1 MLEIDQVQSG
11 VRNSQRAVLSAE
23 NIDLSYRTCQIVRK
37 LLAFHSLTDKLKLL
51 KSVKCSKFCQ

>member
-23 NIDLSYRTCQIVRK
+23 NIDLSYRTSQIVRK
-37 LLAFHSLTDKLKLL
+37 LHAFHSLTDKLKLL
-51 KSVKCSKFCQ
+51 KSVKCSKICQ